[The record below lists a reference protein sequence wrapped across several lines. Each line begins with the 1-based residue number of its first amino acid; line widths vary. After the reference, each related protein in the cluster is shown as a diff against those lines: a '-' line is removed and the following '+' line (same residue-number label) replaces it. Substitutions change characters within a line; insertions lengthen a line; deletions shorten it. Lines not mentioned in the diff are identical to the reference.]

1 MQNRGRFRTEI
12 LLVWG
17 SQHCCLPLLSLLVAP
32 SSNRCRRP
40 QPHLPFAGGAVLA
53 SVIDTLPLR
62 RTVAVARVALATTAG
77 FFVGFLLSH

>member
-1 MQNRGRFRTEI
+1 
-12 LLVWG
+12 
-17 SQHCCLPLLSLLVAP
+17 LPLLSLLVAP

-40 QPHLPFAGGAVLA
+40 QPHLPFAGGGAVLA

-62 RTVAVARVALATTAG
+62 RTVAVARVTLATTAG